1 MLRPAIGEH
10 EQLNH
15 HRHPEQPQSR
25 EARGQSNDGK
35 IALITGGNSGIGLAT
50 AKQFVSEG
58 AYVFITARR
67 EPELAVAVKDIGQTE
82 TGSWNHARETA
93 GNVERGSFRISL
105 ESYTQIISKSP
116 GLCEIPATVFR
127 ITVP

>member
-1 MLRPAIGEH
+1 MAEELLALLPTENDEMRTKKKFMGK
-10 EQLNH
+10 L
-15 HRHPEQPQSR
+15 
-25 EARGQSNDGK
+25 DGK

-50 AKQFVSEG
+50 AKQFVSER

-82 TGSWNHARETA
+82 TRSWNHARETA

>member
-1 MLRPAIGEH
+1 M
-10 EQLNH
+10 
-15 HRHPEQPQSR
+15 
-25 EARGQSNDGK
+25 
-35 IALITGGNSGIGLAT
+35 
-50 AKQFVSEG
+50 SEG
-58 AYVFITARR
+58 AYVFIAARR

-105 ESYTQIISKSP
+105 EGYTQSISKLP